1 MRAPHYFR
9 RLNILE
15 DEAFTYGQ
23 RIALGQLFE
32 GEAENEYG
40 RLLKAFRIVYEYSPR
55 LLPRSVRFSRITA
68 LVEELKEWISREQ
81 NLDFQ
86 NIMGVLITHD
96 HADHIRTVGTL
107 GERVKLPIYTTA
119 EIHAGIDRNYGVRE
133 KLRTS
138 RRYFEKG
145 KEWQLFGMTIN
156 TFGIEHDSTDCLG
169 YCIDYNGQRF
179 VLMTD
184 CGWYFI
190 G

>member
-55 LLPRSVRFSRITA
+55 LLPRGVRFSRITA

-81 NLDFQ
+81 NMLHYTPNADELAA
-86 NIMGVLITHD
+86 GVEELGKKVGSLG
-96 HADHIRTVGTL
+96 TVQAL
-107 GERVKLPIYTTA
+107 ARS
-119 EIHAGIDRNYGVRE
+119 YGVDPDVVVAWPYT
-133 KLRTS
+133 KV
-138 RRYFEKG
+138 
-145 KEWQLFGMTIN
+145 
-156 TFGIEHDSTDCLG
+156 FGILYADLEENKYKVKYQKIVNARYSQH
-169 YCIDYNGQRF
+169 N
-179 VLMTD
+179 
-184 CGWYFI
+184 
-190 G
+190 